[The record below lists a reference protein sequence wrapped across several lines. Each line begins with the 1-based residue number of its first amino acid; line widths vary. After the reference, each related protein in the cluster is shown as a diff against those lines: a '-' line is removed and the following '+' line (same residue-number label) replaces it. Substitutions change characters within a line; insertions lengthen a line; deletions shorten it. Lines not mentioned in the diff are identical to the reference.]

1 MNRIAKLITVTL
13 TLFSNSFG
21 EFLDYSVGVEVQ
33 NSTSNELV
41 YHPNTNQKV
50 SELIYKATNTK
61 LLSLNGRYEIYP
73 QYLLQIGVKTLI
85 KEGNNV
91 MDDYDWLKTSTN
103 EWSHWSNHPN
113 TKLSKDFNFDISLA
127 NNVYEKRNFSSAVS
141 IGYFGSE
148 KIFEVYDGSY
158 IYSSANGF
166 RDRVGTIEGLGVTYK
181 EKILMPYVELE
192 STIFNRIH
200 GVNFTLRYSPFV
212 TMENSDTHH
221 LREFTDTGTHG
232 KSSMIGGSIEYKYK
246 IDRKTFLQTSYKY
259 SSYKE
264 ARGDV
269 KRRYFDGSESF
280 YPKSSGMK
288 SKDESFEFGL
298 VFRY

>member
-1 MNRIAKLITVTL
+1 MKKLFIIPL
-13 TLFSNSFG
+13 ALFSYSFG
-21 EFLDYSVGVEVQ
+21 EFLEYSVGVEIQ

-41 YHPNTNQKV
+41 YYPNTNQKV

-61 LLSLNGRYEIYP
+61 LLSLSGRYEIYP
-73 QYLLQIGVKTLI
+73 EYILKIGAKTLI

-91 MDDYDWLKTSTN
+91 MNDYDWLDDTTN
-103 EWSHWSNHPN
+103 EWSNWSNHPN
-113 TKLSKDFNFDISLA
+113 TKLTKNFNFNINLA

-148 KIFEVYDGSY
+148 KIFEVYDGNY

-166 RDRVGTIEGLGVTYK
+166 RDRIGTIEGLGITYK
-181 EKILMPYVELE
+181 EKVLMPYIELD

-200 GVNFTLRYSPFV
+200 RINFALRYSPNV
-212 TMENSDTHH
+212 AMENSDTHH
-221 LREFTDTGTHG
+221 LREFTDTGTHD
-232 KSSMIGGSIEYKYK
+232 KSSMLGGSIEYKYK
-246 IDRKTFLQTSYKY
+246 IDRKTFIQTSYKY
-259 SSYKE
+259 SSYEE

-269 KRRYFDGSESF
+269 KRTYFDGSESF

>member
-1 MNRIAKLITVTL
+1 MKKLFIL
-13 TLFSNSFG
+13 LFAFVSYSFG
-21 EFLDYSVGVEVQ
+21 DFLDYSVGVEVQ

-41 YHPNTNQKV
+41 YYPNTNQKV

-61 LLSLNGRYEIYP
+61 LLSLSGCYEIYP
-73 QYLLQIGVKTLI
+73 EYILKMGVKTLI

-103 EWSHWSNHPN
+103 EWSNWSNHPN
-113 TKLSKDFNFDISLA
+113 TKLTKNFSFDISLA
-127 NNVYEKRNFSSAVS
+127 NNLYEKRNFSSGVS

-166 RDRVGTIEGLGVTYK
+166 RDRIGTIEGLGITYK
-181 EKILMPYVELE
+181 EKILMPYVELD
-192 STIFNRIH
+192 SAIFNRTH
-200 GVNFTLRYSPFV
+200 GVNFTLRYSQNV
-212 TMENSDTHH
+212 AMENSDTHH
-221 LREFTDTGTHG
+221 IREFTDIGTHD
-232 KSSMIGGSIEYKYK
+232 KSSMLGYSIEYKYK
-246 IDRKTFLQTSYKY
+246 IDRKTFIQTSYKY
-259 SSYKE
+259 FSYEE
-264 ARGDV
+264 ARGNV

-288 SKDESFEFGL
+288 SKDESFGFGL